1 MAISRR
7 LQVTLG
13 SRTARITPILAGLL
27 LLGACSNGTRP
38 GTTATGGSGTGGA
51 GTDGAGGG
59 GASQSEFLESG
70 TPVSVSPKAASETE
84 ETRLQAELV
93 ELNGLSAQAFADKYP
108 LQFDA
113 SPSYDVASIVGLDQ
127 IQASSLKLSDSE
139 LADLAARGFVISQR
153 HQFPNFAYG
162 YYNLYVDDLPVYVS
176 ADSILSAVHHSYDS
190 ILKSLELGLLSG
202 ELDTLLAGMHARLTD
217 GVGEELGETARH
229 DADVFLSVA
238 RSLLSG
244 ARQRTLAGGSQSTVD
259 KLVGLAERGEGISDV
274 SLFGVVRKSEDFSQF
289 KPRGHYNTDP
299 ALGRYFRASMWLGRI
314 DLRLLET
321 QEDGSQL
328 FRRRQVETMFLFRE
342 LIDAALLPHFQHI
355 DRTITAFVGEPDY
368 MALPQVDQ
376 LATDLGVNG
385 LADLKGIS
393 DERLAQTIVDG
404 GYGEQRISSHIMVN
418 GLNVKTLPLSRSF
431 ALLGQRYTIDS
442 NVFSNVVYDRVGTRL
457 MPDPLDA
464 AFAAFGNDQAGV
476 LLGPELEK
484 YEPGGYPAALA
495 SMRLLVDEHPSEFW
509 DGSLYTL
516 WLGAMR
522 ELSPSRTGAGADAP
536 SLFPVARTEAWGRRL
551 LNTQLASW
559 AELRHDTILYA
570 KQSYTDGPACEFP
583 RAYVDPYPAFYAAIG
598 AYARRGQALLDDLDL
613 GADAPAQVQAIKDH
627 FDLVADVAQR
637 LGAMATHERTG
648 ADFTPEMLAFIN
660 DAINIEPNCDG
671 QGGHWE
677 SGWYRQLF
685 FAPNA
690 ALDLSPTIA
699 DVHTQPMDE
708 GGNVVGNVL
717 HVGTGLTRLMVVVA
731 DGCSG
736 PHAYAGLASSY
747 FEEQTRNFERLDD
760 DQWLTRFSNHA
771 DVGWMADLVS
781 K

>member
-1 MAISRR
+1 M
-7 LQVTLG
+7 
-13 SRTARITPILAGLL
+13 
-27 LLGACSNGTRP
+27 
-38 GTTATGGSGTGGA
+38 
-51 GTDGAGGG
+51 
-59 GASQSEFLESG
+59 
-70 TPVSVSPKAASETE
+70 E
-84 ETRLQAELV
+84 ETRLQAELA
-93 ELNGLSAQAFADKYP
+93 ELNGLSARGFADRYP
-108 LQFDA
+108 LELEP
-113 SPSYDVASIVGLDQ
+113 SPSYDVANIVGLDA
-127 IQASSLKLSDSE
+127 IQASSLKLSDGE
-139 LADLAARGFVISQR
+139 LTDLAARGFVISQR

-202 ELDTLLAGMHARLTD
+202 ELDTLLAGMHTRLAD
-217 GVGEELGETARH
+217 GAGKELGETTRH

-244 ARQRTLAGGSQSTVD
+244 ERQRTLAGGSQSTVD
-259 KLVGLAERGEGISDV
+259 TLVGLAERGEGISDV
-274 SLFGVVRKSEDFSQF
+274 SLFGVVRENEDFSQF

-299 ALGRYFRASMWLGRI
+299 VLERYFRASMWLGRI

-321 QEDGSQL
+321 QKDGSQL

-342 LIDAALLPHFQHI
+342 LIDAPLLPHFLRI

-368 MALPQVDQ
+368 MALSQVEQ
-376 LATDLGVNG
+376 LATDLGLNS
-385 LADLKGIS
+385 LADLKAIS

-418 GLNVKTLPLSRSF
+418 GLEVKTLPLSRSF

-442 NVFSNVVYDRVGTRL
+442 NVFSNVVYDRIGLRM

-464 AFAAFGNDQAGV
+464 AFAALGNDQAGA
-476 LLGPELEK
+476 LLAPQLEK
-484 YEPGGYPAALA
+484 HQLDGYPAALA
-495 SMRLLVDEHPSEFW
+495 SMRLLVDEHPAEFW
-509 DGSLYTL
+509 SESLYTL

-522 ELSPSRTGAGADAP
+522 ELSPSRTAAGDDAQ
-536 SLFPVARTEAWGRRL
+536 SLFPVAKTEAWGRRL

-570 KQSYTDGPACEFP
+570 KQSYSGGAACEFP

-598 AYARRGQALLDDLDL
+598 AYAARGRALLDDLGLD
-613 GADAPAQVQAIKDH
+613 AAAPAQVQAIKKH

-637 LGAMATHERTG
+637 LGDMATQERTG

-660 DAINIEPNCDG
+660 DAINVQPNCDG
-671 QGGHWE
+671 KGGNWQ

-699 DVHTQPMDE
+699 DVHTQPLDE
-708 GGNVVGNVL
+708 YGAVVGNVL

-747 FEEQTRNFERLDD
+747 FEEQTQNFERLDD
-760 DQWLTRFSNHA
+760 DQWLKRFSNHA
-771 DVGWMADLVS
+771 DVAWMTDLVS
-781 K
+781 N